1 MAIFGKKNTSTTG
14 TGSTATGSG
23 KAVGGDGAGVNGM
36 AEPTLMQS
44 DPNYRTYANKEAA
57 GLEAQRFKEATA
69 EMANFVTVA
78 RAQKGFEEMRA
89 KLYAELKELQALFVK
104 AEISKDKFLAQLQ
117 VIKRKY
123 GLHKASTNQAKM
135 NANRA
140 IDQRYKDMQ
149 QRAKERTGR

>member
-1 MAIFGKKNTSTTG
+1 MTIFGSKKTTSPSG
-14 TGSTATGSG
+14 TD
-23 KAVGGDGAGVNGM
+23 KAVGGDGSGVNGM

-44 DPNYRTYANKEAA
+44 DPNYRTYASKEAA
-57 GLEAQRFKEATA
+57 QLEAQRYKETTA
-69 EMANFVTVA
+69 EMANFITVA

-89 KLYAELKELQALFVK
+89 KLYAELKELQSLYVK

-123 GLHKASTNQAKM
+123 GLHKATTNQAKM

-140 IDQRYKDMQ
+140 IDERYKEMQ
-149 QRAKERTGR
+149 QRAKERAR